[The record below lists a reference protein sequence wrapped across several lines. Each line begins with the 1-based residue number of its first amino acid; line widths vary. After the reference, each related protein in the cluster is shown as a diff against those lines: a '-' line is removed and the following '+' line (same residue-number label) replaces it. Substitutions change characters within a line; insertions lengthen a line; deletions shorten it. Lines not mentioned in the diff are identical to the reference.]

1 MKERLAKRIQELS
14 EEATQLVRERE
25 RLGNLIG
32 DIEVRLHQITG
43 AVIDLDQLLKELMAR
58 DEGDHKDL
66 EGSSTQRP

>member
-1 MKERLAKRIQELS
+1 MKEKLSKRIQELS
-14 EEATQLVRERE
+14 NEATNLVQERD
-25 RLGNLIG
+25 RLGGLIR

-66 EGSSTQRP
+66 EGSSTQHP